1 MNMDTLYQKITK
13 AQQDKRKLQRLQQEQ
28 KNLTIELDSLE
39 QQQADYH
46 AKLQEEKV
54 DVEKLESVSLTNLF
68 YTLIG
73 QKEDKLDQEKQDV
86 TKVQL
91 QYQEVRESVAD
102 LKEDRHHVQSKISEL
117 GEPDLRYQQLLDE
130 RYQHLLDM
138 GHETGQQALT
148 ILEKLGDMK
157 DEQTEIAEAV
167 DAGMKVREK
176 LAETQEALSKAKN
189 WGAADMI
196 GGGAFTT
203 AIKHGHIDDAKQA
216 SHDAQ
221 RLLRKFSYELNDIG
235 QSFQA
240 DMNISGGL
248 TFADYFLDG
257 LIVDW
262 FVQDKINQSAEQVD
276 EMYGQVERTL
286 TQLDELN
293 REINQTIADADKQW
307 EELVIHAH

>member
-1 MNMDTLYQKITK
+1 MDTLYQKITK

>member
-1 MNMDTLYQKITK
+1 MDTLYQKITK

-91 QYQEVRESVAD
+91 QYQEARESVAD

-196 GGGAFTT
+196 GGGPFTT

-276 EMYGQVERTL
+276 EMHGQVERTL
-286 TQLDELN
+286 VQLEELN

>member
-1 MNMDTLYQKITK
+1 MDTLYQKITK
-13 AQQDKRKLQRLQQEQ
+13 AQQDKRKLRRLQQEQ

-39 QQQADYH
+39 QQLADYH
-46 AKLQEEKV
+46 TKLQEEKV

-68 YTLIG
+68 YTLTG

-91 QYQEVRESVAD
+91 QYQEARESVAD
-102 LKEDRHHVQSKISEL
+102 LKEDRHHVQSKIAEL

-130 RYQHLLDM
+130 KYQHLLDR

-176 LAETQEALSKAKN
+176 LAETQDALSKAKN
-189 WGAADMI
+189 WGTADMI

-216 SHDAQ
+216 AHDAQ